1 MSLCCFAE
9 DGGHRLIA
17 AERYAR
23 YSLVH
28 AAATEK
34 SGEVTYD
41 IGLSYGINVRQKH
54 IVSERGVEITLS
66 GHDKVG
72 FMIPVFEFDGENNTE
87 ITTDAHS
94 ITIRYQGAACRYTF
108 DGTIQGEPTLYY
120 NRNGR
125 YRVYAVSGNKVHIE
139 LKENADEL

>member
-1 MSLCCFAE
+1 MSICCYAK
-9 DGGHRLIA
+9 DYDHTLLGS
-17 AERYAR
+17 ERYAL
-23 YSLVH
+23 YSLVD
-28 AAATEK
+28 AKATKEE
-34 SGEVTYD
+34 GEVTYD
-41 IGLSYGINVRQKH
+41 ISLSFGITVRQKH
-54 IVSERGVEITLS
+54 VVNKDGVEITLS
-66 GHDKVG
+66 GHEDVG
-72 FMIPVFEFDGENNTE
+72 FMLPAFEFDGESNTE

-94 ITIRYQGAACRYTF
+94 ITIRYQGAACIYTF